1 MSLLAKLKPRG
12 ANGLG
17 YGSTAEQ
24 ATAGVSLAGK
34 TILITGANSGLGRES
49 LRVLSLRGARI
60 FALARSIDKA
70 ADTLR
75 HFGAA
80 GAAFACDLAN
90 PASVHACAKQVQ
102 TTGVKLD
109 AILCNAGIM
118 APPTLQLACGYELQF
133 FTNHIGHF
141 LLTTSLL
148 DQLSESGRV
157 VALSSIAHRFA
168 PPGGVQYNNLRG
180 ERGYQPWL
188 AYGQSKFANLLF
200 VKELA
205 RRFRGTRRT
214 ANALHPGI
222 IDTNLGRHQS
232 AGARFVF
239 GLANPL
245 ALKTISE
252 GAATQCYLVASPDVA
267 QVSGEYFV
275 DCQIA
280 RPRRDATRESAA
292 QRLWEASEEIVA
304 SF

>member
-17 YGSTAEQ
+17 YGATAEE
-24 ATAGVSLAGK
+24 ATAGVSLVGK
-34 TILITGANSGLGRES
+34 TVLITGANSGLGRES

-60 FALARSIDKA
+60 FALARSREKA
-70 ADTLR
+70 AQVLR
-75 HFGAA
+75 HFGAS
-80 GAAFACDLAN
+80 GSAFACDLAN
-90 PASVHACAKQVQ
+90 PQSVRACAAEVRA
-102 TTGVKLD
+102 TGAAID
-109 AILCNAGIM
+109 AVLCNAGIM
-118 APPTLQLACGYELQF
+118 APPQLSLACGYELQF

-148 DQLSESGRV
+148 DQLSEAGRV
-157 VALSSIAHRFA
+157 VVLSSIAHRFA
-168 PPGGVQYNNLRG
+168 PPGGIRFNNLRG

-200 VKELA
+200 AKELA

-245 ALKTISE
+245 ALKTVPE

-267 QVSGEYFV
+267 QISGEYFV
-275 DCQIA
+275 DCRIA
-280 RPRRDATRESAA
+280 RPRGDATRESAA
-292 QRLWEASEEIVA
+292 QRLWEVSEEIVA
-304 SF
+304 RF